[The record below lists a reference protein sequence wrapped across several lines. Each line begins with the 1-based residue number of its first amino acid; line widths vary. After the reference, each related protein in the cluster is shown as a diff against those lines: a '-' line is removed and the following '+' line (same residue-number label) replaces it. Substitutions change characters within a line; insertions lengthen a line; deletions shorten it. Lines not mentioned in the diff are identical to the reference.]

1 MASLLYKEVKPFYD
15 EGIPSMVVP
24 IKIFWN
30 GPLPPMFGFDEIAAI
45 ACQMQPHESGDLGSQ
60 CVCSLARRNQVFLG
74 CQDAIQNIAT
84 GLERIQIWLQSW
96 GMINLCG
103 EEVSQ
108 K

>member
-1 MASLLYKEVKPFYD
+1 MQLISYDHHGSLISYVAH
-15 EGIPSMVVP
+15 V
-24 IKIFWN
+24 KIFIILATCLAFWISSMT
-30 GPLPPMFGFDEIAAI
+30 LAAR
-45 ACQMQPHESGDLGSQ
+45 MHPHESGDLGSQ
-60 CVCSLARRNQVFLG
+60 CVCDLARRNQVFLG